1 MAGRVQPHS
10 QPRVQRLSLFWR
22 VFATNAGVL
31 LVAGG
36 ILSLSPASVPA
47 PTSVSEIA
55 VLLLGLTVM
64 LMVNALLLR
73 RAFAPLTRLTALTR
87 RVDPLSPGERIP
99 VYSRDAEVVE
109 LTRAFNQM
117 LERLEAERRESARSA
132 LAGQESERQRLAREL
147 HDEISQGLTAV
158 LLQLGRVAKRSPPG
172 LLAEFEDAE
181 DTVRSALEDVQR
193 IVRELRPEALD
204 ELGLASALAIL
215 ADRISEQTG
224 LPIIRKVDPDPPA
237 LSPDEELVVYRIVQE
252 SLTNVVK
259 HAAASKAVLKLERTP
274 SGVSLSVRD
283 DGCGLD
289 GGWSTGKGIRGMRE
303 RALQIGAQLSLES
316 PPDGGVEV
324 RLILTAQG
332 EQ

>member
-1 MAGRVQPHS
+1 
-10 QPRVQRLSLFWR
+10 LSLFWR

-64 LMVNALLLR
+64 LLVNAVLLR
-73 RAFAPLTRLTALTR
+73 RAFVPLTRLTALMR
-87 RVDPLSPGERIP
+87 RVDPLNPKDRIP
-99 VYSRDAEVVE
+99 VYGRDAEVVE

-117 LERLEAERRESARSA
+117 LDRLDAERRESAHSA

-158 LLQLGRVAKRSPPG
+158 LLQLGRAAKRAPPE
-172 LLAEFEDAE
+172 LRDELESAEDAA
-181 DTVRSALEDVQR
+181 RSSLEEVQR
-193 IVRELRPEALD
+193 IIRELRPEALD
-204 ELGLASALAIL
+204 ELGLMSALSIL
-215 ADRISEQTG
+215 ADRMSEQTG
-224 LPIIRKVDPDPPA
+224 LRIVRKLDPGSSA
-237 LSPDEELVVYRIVQE
+237 LSPDEELVVYRIAQE

-259 HAAASKAVLKLERTP
+259 HAGASEAVLTLEPTA

-283 DGCGLD
+283 DGRGID
-289 GGWSTGKGIRGMRE
+289 GRWTAGKGIRGMRE
-303 RALQIGAQLSLES
+303 RALQIGAELSVQS

-324 RLILTAQG
+324 RLMLRTRGARQ
-332 EQ
+332 

>member
-1 MAGRVQPHS
+1 MLERGQP
-10 QPRVQRLSLFWR
+10 QRQRLSLFWR

-31 LVAGG
+31 IVAGG

-47 PTSVSEIA
+47 PTSLSEIA
-55 VLLLGLTVM
+55 VLILGLGAM

-73 RAFAPLTRLTALTR
+73 RTFAPLTRLTALMR

-109 LTRAFNQM
+109 LTRAFTQM
-117 LERLEAERRESARSA
+117 LDRLQAERRESARSA

-147 HDEISQGLTAV
+147 HDEISQGITAV
-158 LLQLGRVAKRSPPG
+158 LLQLGRMAKRSPPE
-172 LLAEFEDAE
+172 LLSELD
-181 DTVRSALEDVQR
+181 SAQGAARASLEDVQR

-204 ELGLASALAIL
+204 ELGLISALAIL
-215 ADRISEQTG
+215 ADRISDQTG
-224 LPIIRKVDPDPPA
+224 LRITRELDPHVPT
-237 LSPDEELVVYRIVQE
+237 LSPDEELVVYRIAQE

-259 HAAASKAVLKLERTP
+259 HAAASKAVITLEGTP

-289 GGWSTGKGIRGMRE
+289 GRSTAGKGIRGMRE
-303 RALQIGAQLSLES
+303 RALLIGAKLSVES
-316 PPDGGVEV
+316 PPDGGVEI
-324 RLILTAQG
+324 RLVLEAAG
-332 EQ
+332 RRR

>member
-1 MAGRVQPHS
+1 
-10 QPRVQRLSLFWR
+10 LSLFWR

-47 PTSVSEIA
+47 PTSISEVA
-55 VLLLGLTVM
+55 VLFLGLTVM

-73 RAFAPLTRLTALTR
+73 RAFAPLGRLTALMR

-99 VYSRDAEVVE
+99 SYSRDAEVVE
-109 LTRAFNQM
+109 LTHAFNQM
-117 LERLEAERRESARSA
+117 LDRLEAERRESARSA

-158 LLQLGRVAKRSPPG
+158 LLQLGRVAKHVPPELGDELESAEQAARS
-172 LLAEFEDAE
+172 
-181 DTVRSALEDVQR
+181 SLEEVQR

-204 ELGLASALAIL
+204 DLGLTSALAIL
-215 ADRISEQTG
+215 TDRVSEQTG
-224 LPIIRKVDPDPPA
+224 LRIVRKLDPDLPA
-237 LSPDEELVVYRIVQE
+237 LSPEEELVVYRIAQE

-259 HAAASKAVLKLERTP
+259 HASASEAVLELERTP
-274 SGVSLSVRD
+274 TGTSLSVRD

-289 GGWSTGKGIRGMRE
+289 GRWNDGKGIRGMRE
-303 RALQIGAQLSLES
+303 RALLIGAELSVES

-324 RLILTAQG
+324 RLMLTTRDERQ
-332 EQ
+332 